1 MVFPSSFAHRLCQRG
16 SEPAAGGSGP
26 RADACV
32 GKEVRMR
39 NLLWAT
45 AALAAVGGGPAAAG
59 GVEFNPV
66 GPNGLVGKPS
76 KTAAALAS
84 STINMVGQTAAGQIE
99 KDGFVKTINN
109 LFGAKRTIPTPTQA
123 GPSPL
128 PAPQMFKSTGYGNA
142 IKPVMPVVA
151 P

>member
-1 MVFPSSFAHRLCQRG
+1 
-16 SEPAAGGSGP
+16 
-26 RADACV
+26 
-32 GKEVRMR
+32 MR

-45 AALAAVGGGPAAAG
+45 AALAAVAVGPATAG
-59 GVEFNPV
+59 EIEFKPIDTKA
-66 GPNGLVGKPS
+66 LVVKPS

-151 P
+151 PRR

>member
-1 MVFPSSFAHRLCQRG
+1 
-16 SEPAAGGSGP
+16 
-26 RADACV
+26 
-32 GKEVRMR
+32 MR

-45 AALAAVGGGPAAAG
+45 AALVAIAAGPATAG
-59 GVEFNPV
+59 EIEFKPIDTKA
-66 GPNGLVGKPS
+66 LVVKPS

-109 LFGAKRTIPTPTQA
+109 VFGFKKTITTPTQA

-128 PAPQMFKSTGYGNA
+128 PAPQMFKSTGYGSS
-142 IKPVMPVVA
+142 IQPVMPTA
-151 P
+151 MPARR